1 MQYCI
6 SFFFFFP
13 SWAQDNCY
21 GNGVGST
28 KKKDKKMG
36 KTIKGEGTNGKH
48 EEIIGW

>member
-1 MQYCI
+1 MQYCM

-13 SWAQDNCY
+13 TWVQDNHY

-28 KKKDKKMG
+28 KKESQKKG
-36 KTIKGEGTNGKH
+36 KKKRGEMINGKH

>member
-6 SFFFFFP
+6 PFFLLFRV
-13 SWAQDNCY
+13 QGNHY

-28 KKKDKKMG
+28 KEKSKKKGKK
-36 KTIKGEGTNGKH
+36 KRGERINGKH